1 MNKQVKMQ
9 EAFEL
14 SKKGYSYGQIATEIG
29 EPKSNVGR
37 WIKAK
42 TAENET
48 SETDG
53 TPVSTDMGP
62 SETFFLQDG
71 SELVEDISKVGQS
84 TSKDM
89 IIPKSQDNSS
99 QVELRKAELEHE
111 YRMEKL
117 KFYQQQFLEK
127 LKTQTSSQETKRL
140 QEELLKIKEE
150 LETLQRLNLDN
161 QQKVISKLP
170 KQNIL
175 PKEYSTRLV
184 SMLNDYLMLEGEYS
198 SFEYIEAIENDIDEL
213 ITEVENW
220 ANENEIDLSISAEMK
235 MLKSFNK
242 DVNQTLSW
250 FEDEQSDD
258 LKFNF
263 DKKWQTKVYSWL
275 ETI

>member
-1 MNKQVKMQ
+1 
-9 EAFEL
+9 
-14 SKKGYSYGQIATEIG
+14 
-29 EPKSNVGR
+29 
-37 WIKAK
+37 
-42 TAENET
+42 
-48 SETDG
+48 
-53 TPVSTDMGP
+53 MGP

-263 DKKWQTKVYSWL
+263 DKKWQN
-275 ETI
+275 